1 MTTASPPAEPHADPT
16 REPGP
21 RIVEDY
27 RRQRLYSPERVEC
40 LDVFGDKVC
49 DMLQFLLT
57 VNYLDEFLRLIA
69 GDDTDLTD
77 EEVENGKVA
86 IREVVREFGLMTPEI
101 LDATAQEL
109 RGFLPT
115 FQRVVGGQPD
125 FDDPVVNG
133 LVVGVVRQRLGIYS
147 LRLGDP
153 PTDDDLLRDL
163 EAQADQADANSGRI
177 REILAASQDA
187 TTKVERILALS

>member
-1 MTTASPPAEPHADPT
+1 VTNTPPNPGLAQ
-16 REPGP
+16 EPGP
-21 RIVEDY
+21 RIVDDY
-27 RRQRLYSPERVEC
+27 RRQRVLSPERVAC

-57 VNYLDEFLRLIA
+57 VSYLDEFLRLVA
-69 GDDTDLTD
+69 GDDPDLSD
-77 EEVENGKVA
+77 EEAENGKRA

-101 LDATAQEL
+101 LDATAEEL

-115 FQRVVGGQPD
+115 FQRVMGGKPD
-125 FDDPVVNG
+125 FDDPIVNG
-133 LVVGVVRQRLGIYS
+133 LVVGIVRQRLGIYS

-153 PTDDDLLRDL
+153 PTDDELLRDL
-163 EAQADQADANSGRI
+163 EAQADQADANSARI
-177 REILAASQDA
+177 REILATSHDA

>member
-1 MTTASPPAEPHADPT
+1 MTTASPPGKPHAGPAQ
-16 REPGP
+16 EPAH
-21 RIVEDY
+21 RIVEEY
-27 RRQRLYSPERVEC
+27 RKQRLYSPERVDC

-49 DMLQFLLT
+49 DMLQFLLH
-57 VNYLDEFLRLIA
+57 VNYLDQFLRLIS
-69 GDDTDLTD
+69 GDDADLSD
-77 EEVENGKVA
+77 HEVEYGKRT

-125 FDDPVVNG
+125 LDDPVVNG

-177 REILAASQDA
+177 REILAASQDT

>member
-1 MTTASPPAEPHADPT
+1 MTNTPPNPGST
-16 REPGP
+16 QEPGP

-27 RRQRLYSPERVEC
+27 RRQRVASPERVDC
-40 LDVFGDKVC
+40 LDVFGDTVC
-49 DMLQFLLT
+49 DMLQFLLM

-69 GDDTDLTD
+69 GDDADLTD
-77 EEVENGKVA
+77 DEVENGKRA

-101 LDATAQEL
+101 LDATAEEL

-115 FQRVVGGQPD
+115 FQRVMGGKPD
-125 FDDPVVNG
+125 FDDPVVSG
-133 LVVGVVRQRLGIYS
+133 LVFGIVRQRLGIYS

-153 PTDDDLLRDL
+153 PTDDELLRDL